1 MYTMDLPEF
10 IVSIQKE
17 EVISAQGSFS
27 VEIVRDLLIFLP
39 QNLIVI
45 GLMGA
50 KSNRKMKLSKG
61 FC

>member
-1 MYTMDLPEF
+1 MYKMDLIEF
-10 IVSIQKE
+10 IALIQKE

-27 VEIVRDLLIFLP
+27 GEIVRDLLIFLP